1 VNVLE
6 SAPQQPTAELV
17 RLARQELHG
26 DSALSDE
33 AGFARLQQR
42 MSGTRRGGANAWW
55 GAAAGVVAA
64 GALAA
69 GLLMTQ
75 SGDDA
80 ITFRVAGGALAGDGR
95 IVGAE
100 ATRISFSDG
109 SEATLSRGAEAR
121 VEKLDE
127 HGGAVVLKRGSMR
140 VHIAK
145 KPQASWTVAA
155 GPYDVRV
162 TGTAFD
168 VSWSAQEQAFDLRMQ
183 SGAVIVTG
191 PLAPSGIVLKA
202 GQHLFGG
209 VAEGRL
215 TVEGVGG
222 FAAEAAS
229 NPTPVAAFEPP
240 PLETRAPVT
249 PTAPPAPPR
258 ASPETHAWTK
268 QVAQGHFAAVLED
281 AERRGLERTLAG
293 GSLEELAALADAA
306 RYLGRSQIAKRVLLA
321 ERQRFA
327 SSAPAR
333 DAAFFLGRIAEDS
346 GGGGIEWYERY
357 VAESPRGPYASQAF
371 GRKMMLLYKQR
382 GAAAAKP
389 VAAEY
394 LGRFP
399 NGPYAAAARKLEQE
413 SSSTPAP

>member
-1 VNVLE
+1 MNALE
-6 SAPQQPTAELV
+6 SDPHQPAAELV
-17 RLARQELHG
+17 RLARRELHG

-42 MSGTRRGGANAWW
+42 MNRPPPRLARGWLAGAGLAT
-55 GAAAGVVAA
+55 A

-69 GLLMTQ
+69 AVFFAQ
-75 SGDDA
+75 RGDDA
-80 ITFRVAGGALAGDGR
+80 ITFRVAGGALAEDGR

-145 KPQASWTVAA
+145 KPRAAWTVAA

-191 PLAPSGIVLKA
+191 PLAQSGIALKA
-202 GQHLFGG
+202 GQHLFGV

-215 TVEGVGG
+215 TVEGASVPQ
-222 FAAEAAS
+222 AATKPEPIAA
-229 NPTPVAAFEPP
+229 
-240 PLETRAPVT
+240 LE
-249 PTAPPAPPR
+249 PTAPDTKARSAPTPSAPAAR
-258 ASPETHAWTK
+258 ASAEPHAWTK
-268 QVAQGHFAAVLED
+268 QVAQGHFAAVLDE
-281 AERRGLERTLAG
+281 AEQRGLDRTLAS

-306 RYLGRSQIAKRVLLA
+306 RYAGRSQIAKRVLLA

-327 SSAPAR
+327 GSAAAR

-346 GGGGIEWYERY
+346 GAGGIEWYERY

-389 VAAEY
+389 VAVEY
-394 LGRFP
+394 LSRFP

-413 SSSTPAP
+413 SSSAPKP